1 MLLLVCWE
9 NWFCKSLRM
18 LKVKWVQNLFT
29 TNNCGWELWYSCKT
43 DYQYSFQELYWKEA
57 VTLMSLTSN
66 ERYHK
71 VIKKGWGMR
80 CMWLEEWLGLMGTY
94 PFARAGIDVIIML
107 IKIFGLEVI
116 KSWAMAI
123 AIFLKFLSKSKF
135 AFDLLH
141 HIIFKL
147 MEHKLLSIHSS
158 HVDFNTLMKSTNRLI
173 GRKFLLKEVSCLKDS
188 PSYSLPTR

>member
-1 MLLLVCWE
+1 MGLV
-9 NWFCKSLRM
+9 
-18 LKVKWVQNLFT
+18 
-29 TNNCGWELWYSCKT
+29 
-43 DYQYSFQELYWKEA
+43 
-57 VTLMSLTSN
+57 
-66 ERYHK
+66 
-71 VIKKGWGMR
+71 
-80 CMWLEEWLGLMGTY
+80 GTY

-116 KSWAMAI
+116 KSRAMAI